1 MTQIWQS
8 MDSGS
13 DLRCHSNA
21 ITHVREVLV
30 DKINDMPGEVSVH
43 EVQ

>member
-21 ITHVREVLV
+21 ITRAMEVLV
-30 DKINDMPGEVSVH
+30 DKINDMLGEVSIH